1 MSAFPRTDPSLLG
14 LWWWTVDRWTIA
26 ALVIMV
32 TLGVILAMAASPAV
46 AEHLGLDHFYFVRR
60 QFAFLPIILAVM
72 FSVSFL
78 DPDGVRT
85 LALICFI
92 AALVLLV
99 MTLIAGV
106 EIKGATRWVSLFGI
120 SLQPSE
126 FVKPGFAVV
135 TAWMFAAWRSSNGH
149 AGHLI
154 ATGLFVCVA
163 ALLLAQPDF
172 GMTILVS
179 VVWGVQ
185 FFLAGLPMILV
196 CLIVLFFLGGGVAAY
211 FTLDHVHQRIDRFF
225 DPAGGE
231 AYQVSR
237 SLEAFSSGGVFGVGP
252 GEGRIKMVLPDAHA
266 DFVFAVAG
274 EEFGLVTTLLI
285 VGLFAF
291 VVLRGLA
298 RALGERDLF
307 IQLAVAGLLV
317 QFGLQAI
324 INMASTINLMPT
336 KGITLPFIS
345 YGGSSIIALSLS
357 MGMVLALTRQR
368 PRRELLG

>member
-1 MSAFPRTDPSLLG
+1 MNAFPRTDPSLLG
-14 LWWWTVDRWTIA
+14 LWWWTVDRWTVA
-26 ALVIMV
+26 ALVIIV
-32 TLGVILAMAASPAV
+32 SLGVILSMAASPPV
-46 AEHLGLDHFYFVRR
+46 AEHLGLDQFYFVRR
-60 QFAFLPIILAVM
+60 QFAFLPIILAVT
-72 FSVSFL
+72 FAVSFL
-78 DPDGVRT
+78 DPGGVRT
-85 LALICFI
+85 LALLCFI
-92 AALVLLV
+92 AALFLLG
-99 MTLIAGV
+99 MTLVAGV
-106 EIKGATRWVSLFGI
+106 EIKGATRWISLFGL

-135 TAWMFAAWRSSNGH
+135 TAWIFAAWRSKDGYP
-149 AGHLI
+149 GHLI
-154 ATGLFVCVA
+154 SIGLYLCVA
-163 ALLLAQPDF
+163 GLLLAQPDF

-179 VVWGVQ
+179 MVWGVQ
-185 FFLAGLPMILV
+185 FFLAGLPIILV
-196 CLIVLFFLGGGVAAY
+196 CLIALFFLGGGIGAY
-211 FTLDHVHQRIDRFF
+211 FTLDHVRERIDRFF
-225 DPAGGE
+225 DPAGSE

-237 SLEAFSSGGVFGVGP
+237 SLEAFTSGGLFGVGP
-252 GEGRIKMVLPDAHA
+252 GEGRIKTVLPDAHA

-307 IQLAVAGLLV
+307 VQLAVAGLLV

-368 PRRELLG
+368 PEREQLP